1 MAPQRSTPVATLATI
16 ADAAAVLGV
25 SRRHIQELINDAE
38 AGIKGTPW
46 RFGREIIDLSR
57 AGSKLRTL
65 RINLAAVAPGLERPL

>member
-1 MAPQRSTPVATLATI
+1 VAPQHSTLVPIGVAAI
-16 ADAAAVLGV
+16 ALGV

-65 RINLAAVAPGLERPL
+65 RINLAAVAPGLEAPAR